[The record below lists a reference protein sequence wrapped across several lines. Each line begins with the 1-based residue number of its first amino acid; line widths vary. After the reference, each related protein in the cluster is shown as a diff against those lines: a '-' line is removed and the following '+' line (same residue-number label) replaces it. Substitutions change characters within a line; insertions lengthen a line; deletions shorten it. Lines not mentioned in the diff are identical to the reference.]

1 MHEFSLIDSFKNG
14 YRSREEVTMLNP
26 SILIPGSQ
34 NVMTNT
40 SGRVGIVKGYAIDGS
55 PSVVLAPIASSFD
68 WRTSKGKERNLR
80 AGFLTSAGNDGKL
93 QFRYVDASGNVV
105 WTDLLTGLTSVNFNG
120 TEYWDTTELLV
131 EALLVNG
138 SANIYEWNGAEAT
151 LASVT
156 ANTITKQGSS
166 YWTEEGFYTSVTGS
180 PTVVIDTTSFVYS
193 GGVGT
198 NTLTGVTPDPTGYGF
213 AAGDLVYQGV
223 RITPVSTVTAL
234 TASTVMLIGCLDN
247 QVYYGTDNSNNWFVS
262 KQNNY
267 KDCSFTAGG
276 RVMHEGA
283 KGSLGSPIV
292 GFIPQEDVMYASAGK
307 DEWYQSVTTLSSDNK
322 SEAFSF
328 ARLKTASLQAALS
341 QAFMSKDKNSI
352 IFVSNEPVVSSLG
365 PVTNIYQSPQIADVS
380 YPIINDMNA
389 YDFTDGSI
397 VYWKNFLLIAVPKS
411 SLIRIYNMTDP
422 KYQYWEA
429 PVMYPISRFSVIGGD
444 LYGHSYLTSETYKL
458 FTGYNFK
465 GNVIDARA
473 VFAFNNYG
481 SRFATKSFNQ
491 FYYEGRC
498 TQNGTLNLG
507 IQFETEG
514 CATFLSFPMLGN
526 SKWVCAYNKA
536 HSLGKDSLG
545 KQPLG
550 GNISVPNADPPKFRK
565 IKTMP
570 RVSFYEESTSFSSV
584 EKDFEWSIICFGS
597 SASPTS
603 EGNNNLLD

>member
-1 MHEFSLIDSFKNG
+1 MAVL
-14 YRSREEVTMLNP
+14 LW
-26 SILIPGSQ
+26 
-34 NVMTNT
+34 
-40 SGRVGIVKGYAIDGS
+40 
-55 PSVVLAPIASSFD
+55 SVAPIAASFD
-68 WRTSKGKERNLR
+68 WHTANGGERIMR

-93 QFRYVDASGNVV
+93 QFRYVDPSGNVV
-105 WTDLLTGLTSVNFNG
+105 WTDLLTGLTSVSFNG

-138 SANIYEWNGAEAT
+138 STNIYEWSGAEAT
-151 LASVT
+151 VASVT
-156 ANTITKQGSS
+156 TNTITKQGAS
-166 YWTEEGFYTSVTGS
+166 YWDQEGFYQTGTRQVTING
-180 PTVVIDTTSFVYS
+180 TVYTYT
-193 GGVGT
+193 GGEGT
-198 NTLTGVTPDPTGYGF
+198 LTLTGVTPDPTGTAVGSLAF
-213 AAGDLVYQGV
+213 QTIRQTA
-223 RITPVSTVTAL
+223 VSSVTAL
-234 TASTVMLIGCLDN
+234 VASTVMLIGCLDN

-262 KQNNY
+262 NVNNY
-267 KDCSFTAGG
+267 KDCGFTSGG
-276 RVMHEGA
+276 RLVGEGA
-283 KGSLGSPIV
+283 TGSLGSPIV

-307 DEWYQSVTTLSSDNK
+307 DEWYESVLTLSSDNK
-322 SEAFSF
+322 AQAFSF
-328 ARLKTASLQAALS
+328 NRLKTAGLQAAQS

-365 PVTNIYQSPQIADVS
+365 PVTNIYQSPQIVDVS

-397 VYWKNFLLIAVPKS
+397 VYWKNFLLVAVPRH
-411 SLIRIYNMTDP
+411 SLIRIYNQTDANA
-422 KYQYWEA
+422 KAHYWEA
-429 PVMYPISRFSVIGGD
+429 PVMYPISRFSVIGGE

-458 FTGYNFK
+458 FTGYNFL

-514 CATFLSFPMLGN
+514 CATSLSFPMLGN

-550 GNISVPNADPPKFRK
+550 GNIAVPSADPPKFRK

-570 RVSFYEESTSFSSV
+570 RVSFFEESTSFSSV
-584 EKDFEWSIICFGS
+584 ERDFQWEIIAFGS
-597 SASPTS
+597 AASPTS
-603 EGNNNLLD
+603 EGQNNLLD